1 MTRQKSEGIFSI
13 VMGVALTATSFFCY
27 FGGVRFT
34 TGAWGLGRA
43 VGGSGSPI
51 VLLLPGLWFL
61 AYGFFGLRRKYKDKN
76 SD

>member
-1 MTRQKSEGIFSI
+1 MTRQKTEGILSI
-13 VMGVALTATSFFCY
+13 VMGVALTATSFFGY

-34 TGAWGLGRA
+34 TGAWGGRA
-43 VGGSGSPI
+43 VGGSGSPL
-51 VLLLPGLWFL
+51 VFLLPGLWFL